1 MNRELKKEDLWSHH
15 VAHYVCTTVY
25 TQGTDSC
32 WIPTLRMLFQGNTN
46 LLLTQLKAD
55 DKQSEYYGELK
66 ANLY

>member
-25 TQGTDSC
+25 TKGTDSC
-32 WIPTLRMLFQGNTN
+32 WLPTWRMLFHSNTN